1 MEVTNREIDKKFNIK
16 RELIREYYKHGYDKK
31 YIRSLLTFIDLIFP
45 LPEDLEKIVS
55 EDIAIFEEEQKMK
68 HVLSWE
74 RIAKKEG
81 LKEGKWDVVKMSLK
95 EGLPIK
101 TIERITGFPAEEINR
116 FKEKIMQPA

>member
-1 MEVTNREIDKKFNIK
+1 
-16 RELIREYYKHGYDKK
+16 
-31 YIRSLLTFIDLIFP
+31 IDLIFP

-81 LKEGKWDVVKMSLK
+81 LKEGIKEGLKEGKWDVVKMSLK

-116 FKEKIMQPA
+116 FKEKVMQLA